1 MCDFNEKRKSNVLR
15 LLGNK
20 FLSNVPSSWWNRLL
34 VFDKSEM
41 QMFRLTCFLGEGL
54 NHLTGRPTPSTIAR
68 PDVHRVLG
76 VRQEVLQPGR
86 VFLAVDLNSVCS
98 CFFVM
103 SWPVPNLQTFKLS
116 NSLSRCR
123 HLNCE
128 KFFSADSVTID
139 ANHYIVK
146 YFLVLFTFLAVLDQ
160 SKAYNADD

>member
-1 MCDFNEKRKSNVLR
+1 MCDEKRKSNVLR

-20 FLSNVPSSWWNRLL
+20 FLSNVPSSWWNWLL
-34 VFDKSEM
+34 VFDKSRM

-54 NHLTGRPTPSTIAR
+54 NHLTGRPTPGTIAR

-76 VRQEVLQPGR
+76 VRQEVLQPGW
-86 VFLAVDLNSVCS
+86 VLLAVDLNSVCS

-116 NSLSRCR
+116 NSLSWCR

-146 YFLVLFTFLAVLDQ
+146 YFLVLFTFLAVLDH